1 MCGVANEPFFYEVSL
16 RLCIVLNPTRQVLIV
31 SPRVQ
36 VNCACSGGRGEGGVT
51 QLNEFMNAAFKSIN
65 IC

>member
-1 MCGVANEPFFYEVSL
+1 MCVVANEPFIYEVSL
-16 RLCIVLNPTRQVLIV
+16 RLCIVFNPTRQVLIV

-36 VNCACSGGRGEGGVT
+36 VNCASSGGRGGGVT